1 MWPHT
6 ILSIFITV
14 AIIALPTA
22 NASVKEFELSNGLK
36 LIVQEDHRAPVA
48 VVQIW
53 YKVGSAHERRGITGV
68 SHALEHMMFKGTEA
82 YPDGQFSEI
91 VAAKGGRE
99 NAFTSSDYT
108 AYYQQWSSENV
119 GLSFELEAD
128 RMNNLVFKEEEFLK
142 EINVVLEERRL
153 RTDDNPQGLA
163 REANR
168 ALAFQESPYRHP
180 VIGWESDIKGM
191 RLDDLEQW
199 YQQWYAPNNAT
210 VVVVGDVSSKAVHK
224 LAQQHFGGLA
234 RETVP
239 ILRSANERVAQ
250 GTKRLIMT
258 SDKVRVPL
266 LLMSYK
272 VPSLGSVSS
281 SDEVDRADVYALDV
295 LAEVLDGDNSARFAR
310 HLIRGKSLATYAS
323 IGYSPASLLDTLF
336 SISAVPAEGITLDQL
351 EVAITSE
358 LLEIIQ
364 SPPTQVEMQ
373 RVKSQVIASRVYA
386 MDSMES
392 QATIIGQ
399 LESVGLDWRLK
410 DEYIGNITKVTAN
423 DLVAVVKKYIR
434 QDALATT
441 QLLPESSL

>member
-6 ILSIFITV
+6 ILSIFIAV
-14 AIIALPTA
+14 AIIALPKA

>member
-6 ILSIFITV
+6 ILSIFMTV